1 MRSAARVLVKTAVD
15 VPDAELDE
23 VLGAGHGIFAG
34 RRLQWARL
42 RFSAERARWVSAESW
57 HPKQRGQFE
66 PDGSYLL
73 ELPHANPRELVM
85 DILRHVTEVEAL
97 GPVGLREEVKEKTAG
112 SVGQDHSVSLKPATI
127 TTMNSFWRY
136 WGKARPVAGSRAHF
150 HLLPLHCLDVAA
162 VAACWWDSTASMRRT
177 FVHALGVPEEP
188 ARAWVLFF
196 VALHDL
202 GKLDVRFQLKAP
214 EVLRELQPD
223 VNHEDVEH
231 ESRFDHGAAGL
242 KWAANEYRDWLV
254 CPDDD
259 RSVFDAW
266 LPWLQA
272 VTGHHGEWSS
282 ATRMAID
289 AEPYIVDRDRDARGA
304 FVAEMARLFLEP
316 AKLSLTSIP
325 PPCGDAAQHLLAG
338 FCAACDWLGSNT
350 DICPYEI
357 MLSAP
362 NAGEYFEN
370 RTQDIQTK
378 RWLSRMG
385 LVHGVEPYGG
395 LAKLLNHDESPRGV
409 QVLVDELP
417 AAPGLVVVE
426 APTGSGKTEVALA
439 HAWRLLS
446 AGQADSIIFA
456 LPTQATANA
465 MLDRVK
471 EFASKAFG
479 DAPANIVLAHG
490 RRDHNHAFE
499 RMVALGR
506 GDTAQGPEEAA
517 AQCSTWLAQSR
528 KRVFLGQLGVCTVDQ
543 TLLSVLPV
551 RHKFVRG
558 FGLNKSV
565 LIVDEVHAYDSYM
578 HGLLAE
584 VLRRQRDT
592 GGSAV
597 LLSATLPSGVREKLL
612 SSWGAA
618 SQITSTYPAIWFAAT
633 NTRASPSGRPEP
645 VEPIAVPRD
654 QRPRSRTVNVE
665 TIRLPEAKPDDEVLS
680 RIVAAATAGARVAVI
695 VNLVGEAQTL
705 TRRLRGL
712 TSLPV
717 DLFHA
722 RYRFIDRQSKEKAV
736 LDHYGRAADRTG
748 GRVLVATQVV
758 EQSLDLDFD
767 WMLTQ
772 ICPVDLLFQRL
783 GRLHRHERQRPVG
796 FERPRCTVLTVNG
809 VDYGLHKLIYGNT
822 RVLWR
827 TDQLLA
833 RQSHI
838 DFPDAYRIWIEPV
851 YDTTEWPHEPPAVT
865 NDYFTWW
872 GGQIAATQD
881 AERMI
886 NTPRLRLFGD
896 DDAKITIKT
905 RDGEMSL
912 SILPLRDDGRLLDG
926 SSLNEMEDRAQL
938 EALALNVVPV
948 PHSWQGRLR
957 EVKPDD
963 EGRYHVLMKQDG
975 LAHSVRLPNGTLLR
989 YTAEFGLEREIDEP
1003 A

>member
-1 MRSAARVLVKTAVD
+1 MSL
-15 VPDAELDE
+15 
-23 VLGAGHGIFAG
+23 
-34 RRLQWARL
+34 
-42 RFSAERARWVSAESW
+42 ERA
-57 HPKQRGQFE
+57 
-66 PDGSYLL
+66 
-73 ELPHANPRELVM
+73 
-85 DILRHVTEVEAL
+85 
-97 GPVGLREEVKEKTAG
+97 
-112 SVGQDHSVSLKPATI
+112 TI
-127 TTMNSFWRY
+127 AAMNSFWRY
-136 WGKARPVAGSRAHF
+136 WGKARPVEGSKAQF
-150 HLLPLHCLDVAA
+150 HLLPYHCLDVVA
-162 VAACWWDSTASMRRT
+162 VAACWWDSTASIRRA
-177 FVHALGVPEEP
+177 FVHAFGLPEQRV
-188 ARAWVLFF
+188 RAWVLFF

-214 EVLRELQPD
+214 DVLRGLQPD

-242 KWAANEYRDWLV
+242 KWAANEYRDWLA
-254 CPDDD
+254 CLDDD

-266 LPWLQA
+266 RPWLQA
-272 VTGHHGEWSS
+272 VTGHHGEWST

-289 AEPYIVDRDRDARGA
+289 AEPYIADHDRDARSD

-316 AKLSLTSIP
+316 ARLTLTSIP
-325 PPCGDAAQHLLAG
+325 PPCGSAAQHLLAG

-357 MLSAP
+357 AP
-362 NAGEYFEN
+362 AVPATRKYFED
-370 RTQDIQTK
+370 RTSDIQTE

-385 LVHGVEPYGG
+385 LVHGVEPYEG
-395 LAKLLNHDESPRGV
+395 LASLLKRDESPRGV

-417 AAPGLVVVE
+417 AAPGLVLVE
-426 APTGSGKTEVALA
+426 APTGSGKTEAALA

-471 EFASKAFG
+471 DFASKAFG

-490 RRDHNHAFE
+490 HRDHNHAFE

-633 NTRASPSGRPEP
+633 NSRASPSGRPEP
-645 VEPIAVPRD
+645 VEPLAVPND
-654 QRPRSRTVNVE
+654 QRPRPRTINIE
-665 TIRLPEAKPDDEVLS
+665 TIRVPEAKPDDEMLS
-680 RIVAAATAGARVAVI
+680 RIIAAATAGARVAVI
-695 VNLVGEAQTL
+695 VNLVDEAQTL
-705 TRRLRGL
+705 ARRLRNL

-722 RYRFIDRQSKEKAV
+722 RYRFVDRQSKEETV
-736 LDHYGRAADRTG
+736 RDQYGRAAERNG

-783 GRLHRHERQRPVG
+783 GRLHRHERQRPQG
-796 FERPRCTVLTVNG
+796 FEQPRCTVITVDG

-833 RQSHI
+833 RQSRI
-838 DFPDAYRIWIEPV
+838 DFPDAYRTWIEAG
-851 YDTTEWPHEPPAVT
+851 YDAKDWPDEPPAVT
-865 NDYFTWW
+865 RDYDQWW
-872 GGQIAATQD
+872 GAQIAATMH
-881 AERMI
+881 AKSMI
-886 NTPRLRLFGD
+886 STPRRLFDD
-896 DDAKITIKT
+896 DDAAITIKT

-926 SSLNEMEDRAQL
+926 ASLDEMEDRAQL
-938 EALALNVVPV
+938 ESLALNVVPV

-957 EVKPDD
+957 EIKPDD
-963 EGRYHVLMKQDG
+963 EGLYHVLLKQDR
-975 LAHSVRLPNGTLLR
+975 LAYSARLPSGTLLR

>member
-1 MRSAARVLVKTAVD
+1 M
-15 VPDAELDE
+15 
-23 VLGAGHGIFAG
+23 
-34 RRLQWARL
+34 
-42 RFSAERARWVSAESW
+42 
-57 HPKQRGQFE
+57 
-66 PDGSYLL
+66 
-73 ELPHANPRELVM
+73 
-85 DILRHVTEVEAL
+85 
-97 GPVGLREEVKEKTAG
+97 
-112 SVGQDHSVSLKPATI
+112 
-127 TTMNSFWRY
+127 
-136 WGKARPVAGSRAHF
+136 
-150 HLLPLHCLDVAA
+150 
-162 VAACWWDSTASMRRT
+162 
-177 FVHALGVPEEP
+177 
-188 ARAWVLFF
+188 RAWVLFF
-196 VALHDL
+196 VVLHDL

-214 EVLRELQPD
+214 EVLRELQPN
-223 VNHEDVEH
+223 VNHADVEP
-231 ESRFDHGAAGL
+231 ERTFDHGAAGL
-242 KWAANEYRDWLV
+242 KWAASEYKSWLN
-254 CPDDD
+254 CPNDDGTA
-259 RSVFDAW
+259 FDTW
-266 LPWLQA
+266 RPWLEA

-282 ATRMAID
+282 ATRIAID
-289 AEPYIVDRDRDARGA
+289 AEPYIAEQDRRARSD
-304 FVAEMARLFLEP
+304 FVSEMARLFLEP
-316 AKLSLTSIP
+316 VGLTVASIP
-325 PPCGDAAQHLLAG
+325 PSCSRAAQHLLAG
-338 FCAACDWLGSNT
+338 LCAACDWLGSNT

-357 MLSAP
+357 APAVPSAR
-362 NAGEYFEN
+362 EYFER
-370 RTQDIQTK
+370 RTNEIKTG

-385 LVHGVEPYGG
+385 LVHDVEPYGG
-395 LAKLLNHDESPRGV
+395 LAKLLKRDESPQGV

-417 AAPGLVVVE
+417 AGPGLVLVE
-426 APTGSGKTEVALA
+426 APTGSGKTEAALA
-439 HAWRLLS
+439 HAWRLLA
-446 AGQADSIIFA
+446 AGRADSIIFA

-465 MLDRVK
+465 MLDRIK
-471 EFASKAFG
+471 DFAAKAFG

-490 RRDHNHAFE
+490 HRDYNHAFE

-633 NTRASPSGRPEP
+633 NLRASTSGRPEP
-645 VEPIAVPRD
+645 VEPLAVPND
-654 QRPRSRTVNVE
+654 QRPRPRTINVE
-665 TIRLPEAKPDDEVLS
+665 SIRLPEAKPDDEVLS
-680 RIVAAATAGARVAVI
+680 RIIAAATAGARVAVI
-695 VNLVGEAQTL
+695 VNLVDEAQNL
-705 TRRLRGL
+705 TRRLRNL

-722 RYRFIDRQSKEKAV
+722 RYRFVDRQSKEKAV
-736 LDHYGRAADRTG
+736 LDHYGRAADRDG

-783 GRLHRHERQRPVG
+783 GRLHRHERHRPVG
-796 FERPRCTVLTVNG
+796 FEQPRCTVLTVDG
-809 VDYGLHKLIYGNT
+809 ADYGLHKLIYGNT

-833 RQSHI
+833 RQSQI
-838 DFPDAYRIWIEPV
+838 DFPGAYRNWIEPV
-851 YDTTEWPHEPPAVT
+851 YDASEWPDEPPAIT

-886 NTPRLRLFGD
+886 NTPRLKLFGD
-896 DDAKITIKT
+896 DDAKITINT

-912 SILPLRDDGRLLDG
+912 SILPLRDDGRLVDG
-926 SSLNEMEDRAQL
+926 ASLNEMDDRAKL
-938 EALALNVVPV
+938 ETLALNVVPV

-957 EVKPDD
+957 EVEPDD
-963 EGRYHVLMKQDG
+963 EGRYHVLMKPDG
-975 LAHSVRLPNGTLLR
+975 LAHSVRLPSGTLLR